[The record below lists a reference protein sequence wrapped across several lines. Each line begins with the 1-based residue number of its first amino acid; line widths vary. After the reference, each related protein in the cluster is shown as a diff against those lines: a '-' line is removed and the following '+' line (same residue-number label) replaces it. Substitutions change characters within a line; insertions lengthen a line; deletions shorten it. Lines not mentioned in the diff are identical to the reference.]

1 VSEAFPRYVFIQKA
15 RELGHSEEY
24 IRETVAYSD
33 KLLKHGLPVIFS
45 LKHFAKVLGIKK
57 NYLNWLLTNRE
68 YQYTTF
74 RIRKKNGTGV
84 REIRAPKEDLK
95 DIQSWINQ
103 NILVQ
108 VPIHDRCMSFRSGR
122 SIKDNAQIHVGK
134 SLLLQTDFYR
144 FYDTIS
150 EQRVYGLFRQLGY
163 HPNLAVDL
171 AKLTTVPPST
181 TYEEILREDSN
192 RPENFSIVKT
202 AFLPQGAP
210 TSPMISNIIARKL
223 DFRLHKLTQKMGSEY
238 SRYADDIT
246 ISGTKST
253 IPSIELVSSIIK
265 EEGFFLNLRKTHF
278 RKKGQRQLITGLTVT
293 EGVHVPRKLKEEIRQ
308 HLHYCHKFG
317 PLAHMTN
324 RGIKGKASY
333 KDWLLGNICFIHGIE
348 PELGQKLFA
357 IFSEIDWV
365 L

>member
-15 RELGHSEEY
+15 REIGHSEEY

-33 KLLKHGLPVIFS
+33 KLSKYGLPVIFS
-45 LKHFAKVLGIKK
+45 LKHFAKILGIKK

-68 YQYTTF
+68 YQYTKF

-108 VPIHDRCMSFRSGR
+108 VPIHDRCMSFRSGK

-134 SLLLQTDFYR
+134 SLLLQIDFYR

-150 EQRVYGLFRQLGY
+150 EERVYGLFRQLGY

-181 TYEEILREDSN
+181 TYEEIINEDPHKPDDYSVV
-192 RPENFSIVKT
+192 RS
-202 AFLPQGAP
+202 AYLPQGAP
-210 TSPMISNIIARKL
+210 TSPMISNIIARSL
-223 DFRLHKLTQKMGSEY
+223 DYRLHRLTQKMGSEY
-238 SRYADDIT
+238 TRYADDIT
-246 ISGTKST
+246 ISGTSST
-253 IPSIELVSSIIK
+253 IPSIKLVSSIIK
-265 EEGFFLNLRKTHF
+265 EEGFFLNHKKTHY
-278 RKKGQRQLITGLTVT
+278 RKKGQKQLVTGLTVT
-293 EGVHVPRKLKEEIRQ
+293 EGVHVPRILKEEIRQ
-308 HLHYCHKFG
+308 HLHYCLKLG
-317 PLAHMTN
+317 PLAHLTN
-324 RGIKGKASY
+324 RGIQGKASY
-333 KDWLLGNICFIHGIE
+333 KDWLLGNICFIYGIE
-348 PELGQKLFA
+348 PELGERLLTDFNQ
-357 IFSEIDWV
+357 IDWV